1 MSPPS
6 PILIG
11 EESVNSKAS
20 SDWSHNKKLPDVS
33 PKNFTSTPVPSTP
46 TVTAPSICTASSI
59 STASKFVVPSM
70 SAFPDISKVVASN
83 SPATVA
89 TPLERVN
96 KSVSLVCPIVV
107 PLTIILST
115 VKVVRVP
122 RLVTLPCAAVA
133 NVPVKVPVTVRL
145 SAIVV
150 SEVVCP
156 MVTAIP

>member
-33 PKNFTSTPVPSTP
+33 PKNFTSNPVPSTP

-89 TPLERVN
+89 TPLVRVN

-107 PLTIILST
+107 PLTVKSPVIVILSAT
-115 VKVVRVP
+115 V
-122 RLVTLPCAAVA
+122 T
-133 NVPVKVPVTVRL
+133 
-145 SAIVV
+145 
-150 SEVVCP
+150 SEVECP
-156 MVTAIP
+156 SVIAIPEVSVATFNAHVELVIYELLPSW